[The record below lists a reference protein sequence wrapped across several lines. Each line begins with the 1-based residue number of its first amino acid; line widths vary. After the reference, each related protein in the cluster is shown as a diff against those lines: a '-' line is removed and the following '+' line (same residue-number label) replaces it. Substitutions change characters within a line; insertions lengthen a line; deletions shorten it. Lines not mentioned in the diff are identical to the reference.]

1 MFANVEALSATAAM
15 LGLQAQGF
23 SPREAARLV
32 RLKAR
37 YARGQ
42 IREFTT
48 EQKRLLFIRWL
59 VQQGRLNEGQDALAL
74 ASEAHAA

>member
-1 MFANVEALSATAAM
+1 MKDSCTLSATAAM

-32 RLKAR
+32 RLKLR
-37 YARGQ
+37 WARGQ
-42 IREFTT
+42 IREFTA

-59 VQQGRLNEGQDALAL
+59 VQQGRLTEGEDTLAFD
-74 ASEAHAA
+74 SETHAA